1 MKKSIGIFVY
11 SFQNKDLI
19 DNVTDIVN
27 KSSGLH
33 DLSFYIIDQN
43 NVERSRLF
51 DITASHVKIIYKH
64 TKWDSIKSPIAH
76 KFDGSIILAS
86 EYFMQCGD
94 GVVMS
99 KDWDVSLVDKI
110 ESVRY
115 KNQTIISGNHKL
127 EFKNKNLFMI
137 EKIKSVSEDYSD
149 VDMIDR
155 DFIFCLSSDIKRVG
169 YPVELKYYGEEEK
182 MSILINQ
189 KHYHLLCC
197 PTKLF
202 QNDTLPLENNGYVPF
217 SLTHKYNKFI
227 ENNERN
233 IIGLFGIE
241 LIPFPFEDDDI
252 EYTIEKSETDKI
264 GGERY
269 LNKTRIIN

>member
-1 MKKSIGIFVY
+1 MKKSIGVFVY

-19 DNVTDIVN
+19 DSVTDIVN

-76 KFDGSIILAS
+76 KFDGSRILAS

-137 EKIKSVSEDYSD
+137 EKIKSVSEDYSN

-182 MSILINQ
+182 MSIMINQ

-202 QNDTLPLENNGYVPF
+202 QNNTIPLEDNGYVPF

>member
-76 KFDGSIILAS
+76 KFDGSRILAS

-137 EKIKSVSEDYSD
+137 EKIKSVSEDYSN

-182 MSILINQ
+182 MSIMINQ

-202 QNDTLPLENNGYVPF
+202 QNNTLPLEDNGYVPF
-217 SLTHKYNKFI
+217 SLTHRYNKFI

-241 LIPFPFEDDDI
+241 VIPFPFEDDDI

>member
-19 DNVTDIVN
+19 DSVTDIVN

-76 KFDGSIILAS
+76 KFDGSRILAS

-182 MSILINQ
+182 MSIMINQ

-202 QNDTLPLENNGYVPF
+202 QNNTLPLEDNGYVPF

-241 LIPFPFEDDDI
+241 VIPFPFENDDI